1 MFITLNLILDS
12 QRESRCSYQKSKM
25 TTFRDHVHLSRCRV
39 ELRVVGDED
48 GYPGNKL
55 TATTFGNNFNLA
67 GLTTSV
73 TLPLGIT
80 LQHDDEVSPS
90 IIEISCLWNF
100 SQLSYCRL
108 VEPQKFANLDL
119 AVSISQIHLQVA
131 SSTFGY
137 NLTLQASHLLLYRS
151 FILQKN
157 NKIHRASLVSC
168 LWKSS

>member
-1 MFITLNLILDS
+1 V
-12 QRESRCSYQKSKM
+12 
-25 TTFRDHVHLSRCRV
+25 TTFSDHVHLSRCRV

-90 IIEISCLWNF
+90 IIEISCF
-100 SQLSYCRL
+100 G
-108 VEPQKFANLDL
+108 
-119 AVSISQIHLQVA
+119 
-131 SSTFGY
+131 TFL
-137 NLTLQASHLLLYRS
+137 NSLT
-151 FILQKN
+151 
-157 NKIHRASLVSC
+157 VD
-168 LWKSS
+168 